1 MLMWMVALVFSGSS
15 VKLNAAETQPPF
27 LAPARAAGVPVTATG
42 VSTNSTNTS
51 YVLGVN
57 DLIRVAVYKEPDLE
71 TVTRVD
77 QDGTVS
83 LPLIRAVKVGG
94 RSVAEAR
101 DVLRQLY
108 ERDYLVSADVTVTVV
123 QSSQTN
129 KPPEVVVPKQKFTIL
144 GYVKKSGNIEMPP
157 NEKVD
162 IVQAIGM
169 AEGFTGVANQEN
181 VTVMRKSGTKTEKF
195 TLDVKAMMRDLKA
208 KPFEIKPGDV
218 IEVRQ
223 TIF

>member
-27 LAPARAAGVPVTATG
+27 VAPSRAAGVPVTATG